1 MAKETLLQ
9 KEFQKRDIQRI
20 RNLASGKQGD
30 ATQTQVGYTSKY
42 ISRSEGDVW
51 EELGRKW
58 TIKNGI
64 KMSVTKLDRA
74 KKASFTPLLCPN
86 CSKPMKGEHDKK
98 MFFIHNKCLNCVIK
112 FETQLKIDGKY
123 QEYEDKI
130 MKSNANFVL
139 DEFVNGFDSFLDAM
153 ESNDGF
159 VTEQGDIE
167 NWHVKALDKQKIREQ
182 VMKDVEES
190 RAKLNS

>member
-9 KEFQKRDIQRI
+9 KEFTEKDIKRI
-20 RNLASGKQGD
+20 RNLVSGNYHD

-51 EELGRKW
+51 EEFGRKW

-74 KKASFTPLLCPN
+74 KKLSLTPLLCPK
-86 CSKPMKGEHDKK
+86 CDKLMKTEYDKK
-98 MFFIHNKCLNCVIK
+98 MFRIHNTCFDCVIK
-112 FETQLKIDGKY
+112 MESQLKIDGKY

-130 MKSNANFVL
+130 IKANANFML
-139 DEFVNGFDSFLDAM
+139 DEFVSGFDSFLDSID
-153 ESNDGF
+153 SNNGF

-167 NWHVKALDKQKIREQ
+167 DWHVKALDKQKIREQ

>member
-20 RNLASGKQGD
+20 RNLVSGKQGD

-51 EELGRKW
+51 EEFGRKW

-74 KKASFTPLLCPN
+74 KKLSLTPLLCPK
-86 CSKPMKGEHDKK
+86 CDKLMKTEYDKK
-98 MFFIHNKCLNCVIK
+98 MFRIHSTCFDCVIK
-112 FETQLKIDGKY
+112 METQLKIEGKY

-130 MKSNANFVL
+130 VKANANFAL
-139 DEFVNGFDSFLDAM
+139 DEFVNGFDSFLDSM
-153 ESNDGF
+153 SSNNGF

-167 NWHVKALDKQKIREQ
+167 DWHVKALDKQKIREQ